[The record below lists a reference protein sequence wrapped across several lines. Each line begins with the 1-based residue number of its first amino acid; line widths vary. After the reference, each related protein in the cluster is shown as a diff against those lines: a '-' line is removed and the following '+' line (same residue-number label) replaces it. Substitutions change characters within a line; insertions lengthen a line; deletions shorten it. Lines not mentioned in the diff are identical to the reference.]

1 MAKQRGLL
9 SRRYRNQTSTPQQQT
24 AQAEDPFA
32 NYGKYEERV
41 QSEANKYMQQAEEA
55 RKKGRQEAQDLLNNP
70 PEGLNQS
77 QRQNMRNQR
86 QVQIDR
92 DLANYSRMLAGQQGV
107 RGVRGG
113 VTAAAQRDLQNA
125 AQDRMA
131 EYERDLSDL
140 DTSLAMKKLAAIY
153 GAGESE
159 AAQNA
164 LLNQSAYDKIIGY
177 LQNESQRKLYEDAN
191 RKYRGF

>member
-9 SRRYRNQTSTPQQQT
+9 SRRYRNQTTNPEKT
-24 AQAEDPFA
+24 AEAEDPFA

-41 QSEANKYMQQAEEA
+41 QTEANKYMQQAEEA
-55 RKKGRQEAQDLLNNP
+55 RKKGREEAQNLLNNP
-70 PEGLNQS
+70 PEGLTES

-92 DLANYSRMLAGQQGV
+92 DLANYSRMLSGQQGV